1 MVFSLKGSYQESI
14 ADEEIG
20 MHNRWGGGNSI
31 TVFFFN
37 FIFKFKF
44 KVVGSPPTLAQ
55 RRFKRTSFGI
65 LRFFNCALSLGR
77 RTYFATSE

>member
-37 FIFKFKF
+37 FIFEVKFKF
-44 KVVGSPPTLAQ
+44 NVKTVGSPPTPA
-55 RRFKRTSFGI
+55 F
-65 LRFFNCALSLGR
+65 
-77 RTYFATSE
+77 